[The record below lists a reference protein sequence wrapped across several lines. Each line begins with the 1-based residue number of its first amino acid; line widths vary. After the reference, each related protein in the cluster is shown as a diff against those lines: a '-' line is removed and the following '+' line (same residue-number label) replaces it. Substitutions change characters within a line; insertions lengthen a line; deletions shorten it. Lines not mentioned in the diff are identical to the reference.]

1 MLEQL
6 KGRIGAWILGA
17 LFAVLT
23 IELVLLGPKML
34 DHFDEDELADIS
46 VDEAARNE
54 SAAQVMVGINV
65 VETRDERKEWELWAD
80 RAVSVYGEGD
90 LELENVKVRFFGT
103 DGVDFLVTGERGVV
117 EAETKNMEVQGK
129 VVMKSS
135 NGYVFNT
142 DNMIYDSE
150 HRVLGSDSAVKVLG
164 PRLPK
169 NIRRLVINGMGMGI
183 DLLSESMKI
192 RANVTASRGIPKKKA
207 SEKLNIIAGS
217 AMLSSKDQS
226 ISFNDDVKMGVEG
239 VSISGPSAKFVYS
252 SDGGQLKAVEMDGGV
267 KVSDWNKFATAE
279 KVLIDLEKNRYIF
292 KGRPRVVQD
301 ADELFGDE
309 IIFLDGGKRVKVK
322 NARVKVSRERLE
334 DAN

>member
-1 MLEQL
+1 MLNKL
-6 KGRIGAWILGA
+6 KSRIGAWILGA
-17 LFAVLT
+17 LFAILT
-23 IELVLLGPKML
+23 IELVLLAPKML
-34 DHFDEDELADIS
+34 DHVDADDLAENA
-46 VDEAARNE
+46 VQETPRNE

-65 VETRDERKEWELWAD
+65 VETRDERKDWELWAD

-117 EAETKNMEVQGK
+117 EAETKNMEVQGE
-129 VVMKSS
+129 VIMKSS
-135 NGYVFNT
+135 NGYTFNT
-142 DNMIYDSE
+142 DNLVYDSE
-150 HRVLGSDSAVKVLG
+150 HRLLGSNSPVKVLG
-164 PRLPK
+164 PRLPERVK
-169 NIRRLVINGMGMGI
+169 RLRINGMGMAV

-192 RANVTASRGIPKKKA
+192 RSDVTASRGVPKKA
-207 SEKLNIIAGS
+207 SQQLDISSGS
-217 AMLSSKDQS
+217 AMLSSKNQA
-226 ISFNDDVKMGVEG
+226 ISFNDDVKMTIEG

-252 SDGGQLKAVEMDGGV
+252 SDGGRLKAVEMRGGV

-279 KVLIDLEKNRYIF
+279 NVSVDLDKNRYIF

-301 ADELFGDE
+301 TDELFGDE

-334 DAN
+334 EAN